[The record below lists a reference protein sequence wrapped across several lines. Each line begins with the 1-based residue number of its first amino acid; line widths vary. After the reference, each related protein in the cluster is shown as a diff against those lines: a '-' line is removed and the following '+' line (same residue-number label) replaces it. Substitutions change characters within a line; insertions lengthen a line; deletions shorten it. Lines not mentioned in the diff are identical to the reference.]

1 MVSEIRRFGP
11 DPGILAWARAA
22 RAPAVTAL
30 KASKEPLRCG
40 NTWAVGLDLLP
51 NDSEG
56 SVDGVPL
63 PRNLFGLPP
72 LALHRAQISA
82 VYPGYPLPSPQESPS
97 AFAFRRDR
105 DAAHLDGLLPI
116 GPARHRM
123 VKEPHAFILGLGLT
137 ECDAGAAPLVV
148 WPGSAAILRAALA
161 KALAPYPPE
170 DWGDVDVTE
179 VYQAARAK
187 VFRTCPRVP
196 VPLQPGEAVLLNR
209 HVLHGVAPWE
219 DSATAAPEGRITA
232 WFRPVLGSVAAWLA
246 A

>member
-1 MVSEIRRFGP
+1 MTDIRHFGP
-11 DPGILAWARAA
+11 DPGVLAWARAA
-22 RAPAVTAL
+22 RGQAVAAL
-30 KASKEPLRCG
+30 KASPEPLRCG

-56 SVDGVPL
+56 TVDGVPL
-63 PRNLFGLPP
+63 PRALFGLPP

-82 VYPGYPLPSPQESPS
+82 VYPGYPLASSQESAS

-105 DAAHLDGLLPI
+105 DAAHLDGLLPV
-116 GPARHRM
+116 GPLRQRM

-161 KALAPYPPE
+161 KALAPHPPE
-170 DWGDVDVTE
+170 GWGDVDVTE
-179 VYQAARAK
+179 AYQAARAE
-187 VFRTCPRVP
+187 VFRTCPRVSL
-196 VPLQPGEAVLLNR
+196 PLQPGEAVLLNR
-209 HVLHGVAPWE
+209 HVLHGVAPWV
-219 DSATAAPEGRITA
+219 DGATAAPEGRITA
-232 WFRPVLGSVAAWLA
+232 WFRPVLASVAEWLA